1 MTVMAGSVIDRRG
14 ILGGT
19 DIASIFGVS
28 PWKTAY
34 DLWEEKTAPVL
45 LRPPEPTPARE
56 RAEKLLRR
64 GKKLEPWVLE
74 LLEEETGIFVRK
86 RNQRYTDEAYP
97 WMQCEVDF
105 EFTGDA
111 TLGECNGDIKTVSPF
126 AAGEWGEEG
135 TDEIPLHYCLQF
147 HWGLMI
153 TGRQLCL
160 VGVLIGADDLRVYRV
175 MRDDEL
181 IGEMRKRAV
190 HFWTYNVLKKVAPPP
205 TTISDTNKILFK
217 LGGCLVP
224 GNESVWNKVA
234 AFKKAK
240 EEEKA
245 AKQKR
250 DSLELDLK
258 TFLTATAQ
266 IQGLEKTP
274 ERFTLLGPDGKRSVL
289 TCNLQHRAGYT
300 VEPTDF
306 YVMRT

>member
-1 MTVMAGSVIDRRG
+1 MTVLAGTVIDRRG
-14 ILGGT
+14 FLGGT

-45 LRPPEPTPARE
+45 LPPPEPTPAQE
-56 RAEKLLRR
+56 KAEARLRR
-64 GKKLEPWVLE
+64 GKKLEPWVME
-74 LLEEETGIFVRK
+74 MLEEETGIFIRK
-86 RNQRYTDEAYP
+86 KNQRYTDPEYP
-97 WMQCEVDF
+97 WMSCEVDF
-105 EFTGDA
+105 EFTGED
-111 TLGECNGDIKTVSPF
+111 GESNGDIKTVSPF
-126 AAGEWGEEG
+126 AAGEWGEEYS
-135 TDEIPLHYCLQF
+135 DEIPLHYALQF
-147 HWGLMI
+147 FWGLMI
-153 TGRQLCL
+153 TGRPLCL
-160 VGVLIGADDLRVYRV
+160 VGTLIGADDLRVYRV
-175 MRDDEL
+175 KRDEEL
-181 IGEMRKRAV
+181 IAEIRKRAV
-190 HFWTYNVLKKVAPPP
+190 HFWTTNVLKKIAPAP

-300 VEPTDF
+300 VEPSDF
-306 YVMRT
+306 YVMRTA